1 MWFDEWLNKDPG
13 RCNGNE
19 GKIDVVL
26 NLEATISLKLI
37 NEDISLDKEFS
48 SEIATR
54 EKNHDSNFADVYIS
68 SPLWGASM

>member
-19 GKIDVVL
+19 GKIDSVL
-26 NLEATISLKLI
+26 NLEATISSKLI
-37 NEDISLDKEFS
+37 NVDISLDKEFS

-54 EKNHDSNFADVYIS
+54 EKKS
-68 SPLWGASM
+68 